1 MGETPTPIAPCKKGF
16 DFSKLSHVLK
26 VPGEWQL
33 RDFRRPAST
42 WVEFADATSIRVH
55 TCGNQMLKAL
65 KRQTASRIE
74 LKKKQ
79 GNQLRILRLAT
90 SDYTRQPSGI
100 VSKYAYL
107 ENHKQKSPRV
117 EGFFVE

>member
-33 RDFRRPAST
+33 RDFRCPAST
-42 WVEFADATSIRVH
+42 WVEFADATSVRVR
-55 TCGNQMLKAL
+55 TFGNQMLKAF

-74 LKKKQ
+74 FKKKR

-90 SDYTRQPSGI
+90 SDNTRQPSGN
-100 VSKYAYL
+100 VPKYAYL
-107 ENHKQKSPRV
+107 DNQKQKSPRV
-117 EGFFVE
+117 E